1 MGGRS
6 WVGRCHGSGVDVGD
20 GPWCDVGPA
29 DGWRP
34 STTAAGE
41 FSISSRACG
50 RTLAPREASG
60 GPYTVRPR
68 GKVAAEIE
76 EHHATET
83 SGHPALWATML
94 QRDLPSNRPPKGYP
108 VRHSGAARSIAAFT
122 GLLLLQLTFLAAMR
136 RLIGPERVNPADL
149 LTGCRALCATAILTA
164 ATVGSADD
172 AREQGR
178 RVAGLALIVGMVTDR
193 VDGRLARRFGAT
205 RLGAVMDI
213 EADSS
218 LTLAM
223 AVTAVQWGRLP
234 RYVHIPPLLRYS
246 DLVRTLRR
254 NAIFTGDAIWW
265 CRASGAA
272 QMMLFLSAMVASQ
285 SGAASR
291 GLRQASLIVSST
303 QLATQLLDGRRR
315 FGSEAVQV

>member
-1 MGGRS
+1 LPCR
-6 WVGRCHGSGVDVGD
+6 
-20 GPWCDVGPA
+20 
-29 DGWRP
+29 
-34 STTAAGE
+34 
-41 FSISSRACG
+41 RACHS
-50 RTLAPREASG
+50 PREALL

-68 GKVAAEIE
+68 GQV
-76 EHHATET
+76 ATELAEHRAT
-83 SGHPALWATML
+83 LSSRLPAPWATML
-94 QRDLPSNRPPKGYP
+94 RRDRPRNRQPPGYP
-108 VRHSGAARSIAAFT
+108 LRHSGAARSIAAFI

-136 RLIGPERVNPADL
+136 RRIGPERVNPADL

-164 ATVGSADD
+164 ATVGPADD
-172 AREQGR
+172 TREQGR

-213 EADSS
+213 EADSL

-223 AVTAVQWGRLP
+223 AVAAVRWGRLP
-234 RYVHIPPLLRYS
+234 RYVLIPPLLRYS

-254 NAIFTGDAIWW
+254 NSIFTGDAIWW

-272 QMMLFLSAMVASQ
+272 QMLLFLSSMVASQ
-285 SGAASR
+285 RGAASL

-303 QLATQLLDGRRR
+303 QLATQLLDGQRR
-315 FGSEAVQV
+315 FKSEAVRA